1 MTIMQQDKCGW
12 DGKTINHWSLQW
24 WATAQTSDENYGNHP
39 LEDVDLMCQQ
49 ILRTLMSTE
58 MKDSEGELTVWTL
71 KVAKDTT
78 SVKIYLL
85 LYKAKIS

>member
-1 MTIMQQDKCGW
+1 MSEMTRWSTTGFCLQRQSF
-12 DGKTINHWSLQW
+12 IN
-24 WATAQTSDENYGNHP
+24 QTSDENYGYHP

-71 KVAKDTT
+71 KMAKDTM

-85 LYKAKIS
+85 LCKAKIS